1 MFALTAQRRHPNL
14 GAAFDLTSLVSTAKQ
29 ATGGNLSTVAQ
40 SLVPPDTLRKA
51 LRASPAY
58 ATNRDRAAFIL
69 EKGLGAY
76 DAYVTAKPGLFYG
89 SLVTAFLSG
98 YALYKRKGPEA
109 KTLYATSLVVSLAVA
124 WFTRP
129 SLTPAPA
136 PASTA
141 PGAPAPGAP
150 APTGQAKTDSEV
162 LAGLDKMVAERKAKD
177 PNFADAVFQRIVTMP
192 GVKAEM
198 DANPLVRAAVL

>member
-89 SLVTAFLSG
+89 SLVTALISG

-136 PASTA
+136 PAST
-141 PGAPAPGAP
+141 APGAP